1 MHFELPFVFS
11 ISRAFSKDINKSA
24 NDSSGE
30 LRRCIWKGQR
40 VGWGWNGDLV
50 GMQPHIQRI
59 EALMGTPI

>member
-1 MHFELPFVFS
+1 M
-11 ISRAFSKDINKSA
+11 
-24 NDSSGE
+24 
-30 LRRCIWKGQR
+30 GQR